1 MKIFLLMSAAALIIM
16 GAPAYGWDD
25 RDDSGYNSS
34 YGYSGTFDRPSKRGL
49 YKPAPEPA
57 EKPYVPA
64 YDNPFAKSKD
74 RGLFYETP
82 IHKEDRVRLNAP
94 RKVKKEDD
102 PYYKPRTRHNNS
114 ISEGVL
120 RSLEKVR

>member
-1 MKIFLLMSAAALIIM
+1 MTM
-16 GAPAYGWDD
+16 GASAYGWDD
-25 RDDSGYNSS
+25 RDDSGYNNPWASA
-34 YGYSGTFDRPSKRGL
+34 YGYEGTYDNPHKDGL
-49 YKPAPEPA
+49 YRPEP
-57 EKPYVPA
+57 EPREERRTPA

-120 RSLEKVR
+120 RSLDIVR